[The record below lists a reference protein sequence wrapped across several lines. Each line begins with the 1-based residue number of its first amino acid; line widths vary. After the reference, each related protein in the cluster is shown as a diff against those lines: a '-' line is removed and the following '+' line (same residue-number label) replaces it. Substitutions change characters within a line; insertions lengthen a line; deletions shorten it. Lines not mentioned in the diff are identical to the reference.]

1 MADSTFTSPGLQ
13 HLLDQMPAFCLASK
27 ASNTQR
33 QYKNAFNLFC
43 KFCLSFNITL
53 TLPASDTSV
62 SVYLIHLTNA
72 GKSASTINEAFCVIS
87 WAHRLAGLADP
98 CKSDLVKTIREGSI
112 RSVGRCV
119 VKKEPITPEIL
130 RQLVNVYGFHNTDLK
145 NIRVVCMCLL
155 CYAGFLRFAELA
167 NLRRHHVFI
176 YDNHVKLFLESSKT
190 DVYRE
195 GRDVLISKTNT
206 PTCPVNMLLR
216 YFYLA
221 EIPADSTD
229 YIFRPL
235 CFCKSVNSYK
245 LRSGKLS
252 YNTAREILLSALE
265 TLGLSKKYFG
275 LYSLRSGGATAAAA
289 AKVEDRLFKKHGR
302 WRTDKAKDGYVKE
315 NISERL
321 SVTQN
326 IGL

>member
-1 MADSTFTSPGLQ
+1 M
-13 HLLDQMPAFCLASK
+13 
-27 ASNTQR
+27 
-33 QYKNAFNLFC
+33 
-43 KFCLSFNITL
+43 
-53 TLPASDTSV
+53 
-62 SVYLIHLTNA
+62 
-72 GKSASTINEAFCVIS
+72 
-87 WAHRLAGLADP
+87 
-98 CKSDLVKTIREGSI
+98 
-112 RSVGRCV
+112 
-119 VKKEPITPEIL
+119 
-130 RQLVNVYGFHNTDLK
+130 NVYGFHNTDLK

-252 YNTAREILLSALE
+252 YTTAREILLSALE
-265 TLGLSKKYFG
+265 TLGLNKKYFG
-275 LYSLRSGGATAAAA
+275 LHSLRSGATAAAA

>member
-1 MADSTFTSPGLQ
+1 MA
-13 HLLDQMPAFCLASK
+13 
-27 ASNTQR
+27 
-33 QYKNAFNLFC
+33 
-43 KFCLSFNITL
+43 
-53 TLPASDTSV
+53 V
-62 SVYLIHLTNA
+62 
-72 GKSASTINEAFCVIS
+72 
-87 WAHRLAGLADP
+87 P

-112 RSVGRCV
+112 RSAGRCV

-176 YDNHVKLFLESSKT
+176 YDNHVKLFLESSET

-221 EIPADSTD
+221 EIPADSTN

-245 LRSGKLS
+245 HRSGKLV
-252 YNTAREILLSALE
+252 YTTARKILLSALE
-265 TLGLSKKYFG
+265 TLGLNKKYFG
-275 LYSLRSGGATAAAA
+275 LHSLRSGGATAAAA

-321 SVTQN
+321 PVTQN

>member
-1 MADSTFTSPGLQ
+1 M
-13 HLLDQMPAFCLASK
+13 
-27 ASNTQR
+27 
-33 QYKNAFNLFC
+33 
-43 KFCLSFNITL
+43 
-53 TLPASDTSV
+53 
-62 SVYLIHLTNA
+62 
-72 GKSASTINEAFCVIS
+72 
-87 WAHRLAGLADP
+87 
-98 CKSDLVKTIREGSI
+98 
-112 RSVGRCV
+112 
-119 VKKEPITPEIL
+119 
-130 RQLVNVYGFHNTDLK
+130 NVYGFYNADLK
-145 NIRVVCMCLL
+145 NIRVACMCLL

-235 CFCKSVNSYK
+235 CFCRSVNSYK

-252 YNTAREILLSALE
+252 YIQ
-265 TLGLSKKYFG
+265 LGRF
-275 LYSLRSGGATAAAA
+275 
-289 AKVEDRLFKKHGR
+289 DC
-302 WRTDKAKDGYVKE
+302 
-315 NISERL
+315 
-321 SVTQN
+321 QP
-326 IGL
+326 

>member
-1 MADSTFTSPGLQ
+1 
-13 HLLDQMPAFCLASK
+13 
-27 ASNTQR
+27 
-33 QYKNAFNLFC
+33 
-43 KFCLSFNITL
+43 
-53 TLPASDTSV
+53 
-62 SVYLIHLTNA
+62 
-72 GKSASTINEAFCVIS
+72 
-87 WAHRLAGLADP
+87 
-98 CKSDLVKTIREGSI
+98 
-112 RSVGRCV
+112 
-119 VKKEPITPEIL
+119 
-130 RQLVNVYGFHNTDLK
+130 VNVYGFYNTDLK

-190 DVYRE
+190 GVYRE

-235 CFCKSVNSYK
+235 CFCKSVNSYTFK
-245 LRSGKLS
+245 SGKLS
-252 YNTAREILLSALE
+252 YTTARKIILSALE

-275 LYSLRSGGATAAAA
+275 LHSLRSGGATAIKTNREVMAHIHLTHISISYQFINEINNTFIGTAHQCAASSI
-289 AKVEDRLFKKHGR
+289 KQRKEL
-302 WRTDKAKDGYVKE
+302 KDQYFE
-315 NISERL
+315 
-321 SVTQN
+321 
-326 IGL
+326 

>member
-1 MADSTFTSPGLQ
+1 
-13 HLLDQMPAFCLASK
+13 
-27 ASNTQR
+27 
-33 QYKNAFNLFC
+33 
-43 KFCLSFNITL
+43 
-53 TLPASDTSV
+53 
-62 SVYLIHLTNA
+62 
-72 GKSASTINEAFCVIS
+72 
-87 WAHRLAGLADP
+87 
-98 CKSDLVKTIREGSI
+98 
-112 RSVGRCV
+112 
-119 VKKEPITPEIL
+119 
-130 RQLVNVYGFHNTDLK
+130 
-145 NIRVVCMCLL
+145 
-155 CYAGFLRFAELA
+155 
-167 NLRRHHVFI
+167 
-176 YDNHVKLFLESSKT
+176 LFLESSKT
-190 DVYRE
+190 DAYRE

-216 YFYLA
+216 YLYLA

-252 YNTAREILLSALE
+252 YTTARKILLSALE
-265 TLGLSKKYFG
+265 TLGLNKKYFG
-275 LYSLRSGGATAAAA
+275 LHSLRSGGATAAAA

>member
-1 MADSTFTSPGLQ
+1 
-13 HLLDQMPAFCLASK
+13 
-27 ASNTQR
+27 
-33 QYKNAFNLFC
+33 
-43 KFCLSFNITL
+43 
-53 TLPASDTSV
+53 
-62 SVYLIHLTNA
+62 LIHLTNA
-72 GKSASTINEAFCVIS
+72 GKSANTINEAFYAIR
-87 WAHRLAGLADP
+87 WAHRLAGLAVP

-130 RQLVNVYGFHNTDLK
+130 RQLVNVYGFHNTYLK

-155 CYAGFLRFAELA
+155 CYAGFLRLAELA
-167 NLRRHHVFI
+167 NLRRDHVFI

-195 GRDVLISKTNT
+195 GRDALISKTNT

-235 CFCKSVNSYK
+235 CFCKSVNSHK

-252 YNTAREILLSALE
+252 YTTAREILLSALE
-265 TLGLSKKYFG
+265 ILGLNKKFFG
-275 LYSLRSGGATAAAA
+275 LHSLRSGGATAAAA
-289 AKVEDRLFKKHGR
+289 AKVEDILFF
-302 WRTDKAKDGYVKE
+302 
-315 NISERL
+315 
-321 SVTQN
+321 
-326 IGL
+326 

>member
-1 MADSTFTSPGLQ
+1 
-13 HLLDQMPAFCLASK
+13 
-27 ASNTQR
+27 
-33 QYKNAFNLFC
+33 
-43 KFCLSFNITL
+43 
-53 TLPASDTSV
+53 
-62 SVYLIHLTNA
+62 
-72 GKSASTINEAFCVIS
+72 
-87 WAHRLAGLADP
+87 
-98 CKSDLVKTIREGSI
+98 
-112 RSVGRCV
+112 
-119 VKKEPITPEIL
+119 
-130 RQLVNVYGFHNTDLK
+130 VNVYGFYNADLK
-145 NIRVVCMCLL
+145 NIRVACMCLL

-252 YNTAREILLSALE
+252 YTTAREILLSALE
-265 TLGLSKKYFG
+265 TLGLNKKYFG
-275 LYSLRSGGATAAAA
+275 LHSLRSGGATATAA
-289 AKVEDRLFKKHGR
+289 AKVEDRLLKKHGR

-315 NISERL
+315 NISEKL

-326 IGL
+326 IGLKAPFFVLSKLLHTGELFL

>member
-1 MADSTFTSPGLQ
+1 
-13 HLLDQMPAFCLASK
+13 
-27 ASNTQR
+27 
-33 QYKNAFNLFC
+33 
-43 KFCLSFNITL
+43 
-53 TLPASDTSV
+53 
-62 SVYLIHLTNA
+62 
-72 GKSASTINEAFCVIS
+72 
-87 WAHRLAGLADP
+87 
-98 CKSDLVKTIREGSI
+98 
-112 RSVGRCV
+112 
-119 VKKEPITPEIL
+119 
-130 RQLVNVYGFHNTDLK
+130 
-145 NIRVVCMCLL
+145 MCLL

-235 CFCKSVNSYK
+235 CFCNSVNSYK

-252 YNTAREILLSALE
+252 YTTARKILLSALE
-265 TLGLSKKYFG
+265 TLGLNKKYFG
-275 LYSLRSGGATAAAA
+275 LHSLRSGATAAAA
-289 AKVEDRLFKKHGR
+289 AKVDDKFFKKHGR
-302 WRTDKAKDGYVKE
+302 WKTDKAKDGYVKQTFRKDCQLLK
-315 NISERL
+315 ILVFKLL
-321 SVTQN
+321 SLFCRTCWTLASCSDKSVVYFAYEL
-326 IGL
+326 I